1 MEETNL
7 DVEYDF
13 LYQIDLSIQSGN
25 INYIKNAIKK
35 YKNVLSEYYIDW
47 GNKIIMELTEE
58 SINEMVIN

>member
-13 LYQIDLSIQSGN
+13 LYHIDLSIQSGN